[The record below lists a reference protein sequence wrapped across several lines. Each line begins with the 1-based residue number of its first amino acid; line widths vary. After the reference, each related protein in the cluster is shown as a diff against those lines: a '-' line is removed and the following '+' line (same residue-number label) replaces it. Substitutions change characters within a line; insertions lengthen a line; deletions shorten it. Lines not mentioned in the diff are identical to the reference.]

1 MLAES
6 KFESEWYSKPGVV
19 YFIAA
24 GSPPVAIK
32 IGVTQRAKLPQRLRQ
47 IQSSNHETISL
58 LGTITF
64 DGDEKPLLRAER
76 KERDLHRQFAKYQ
89 KIADG
94 KVGHEWFSAGPE
106 LLDYIAALS
115 ANLSEASG
123 IAFTEGPVSV

>member
-47 IQSSNHETISL
+47 IQSSNHEPISL
-58 LGTITF
+58 LGIIIF
-64 DGDEKPLLRAER
+64 DGEAKPLLHAER
-76 KERDLHRQFAKYQ
+76 RERDLHRQFAKYQ
-89 KIADG
+89 RIADG

-106 LLDYIAALS
+106 LLAYIARLS
-115 ANLSEASG
+115 PSLSY
-123 IAFTEGPVSV
+123 